1 MKTIWSQIQ
10 ARLREILPEAEYSV
24 WIATLDGEVQY
35 RNEIPC
41 LVLYARNT
49 HIAKYLRKYSVF
61 FQEAAAKVLEIEN
74 SALIDVA
81 YEALNADV
89 AVIKP
94 FSSEEELN
102 AKV

>member
-1 MKTIWSQIQ
+1 MYTNAFMKTIWSQIQ

-61 FQEAAAKVLEIEN
+61 FRKLRQRFWKLKTA
-74 SALIDVA
+74 
-81 YEALNADV
+81 
-89 AVIKP
+89 P
-94 FSSEEELN
+94 
-102 AKV
+102 